1 MPKFRS
7 FILGRPTACRP
18 FSPYTLYA
26 TRPYTPTRTYAGILK
41 VGRMFVTAFDGVG
54 ARGDLKFVGL
64 SDCRGLSV
72 WYFFFFLSFPR
83 FASYSG
89 LSLKGVWF

>member
-1 MPKFRS
+1 MQLVRTHPRV
-7 FILGRPTACRP
+7 
-18 FSPYTLYA
+18 
-26 TRPYTPTRTYAGILK
+26 RTYAGILK

-72 WYFFFFLSFPR
+72 WYFFFFFLIFPR